1 MNDVSIEIK
10 RPYHCHNIKLFNVE
24 CLGVIPHEPATDDC
38 AETLEEIEFDFER
51 ATIDIISNTTGLVKA
66 VKELRKNP
74 FFDKY
79 IDQIQPQLEEN
90 YKS

>member
-10 RPYHCHNIKLFNVE
+10 RPYHCHNIKLFDVE
-24 CLGVIPHEPATDDC
+24 CLGIIPYEPATDDC

-51 ATIDIISNTTGLVKA
+51 ATIDIISNVTGEVKA
-66 VKELRKNP
+66 IKTLKKNL